1 MPFRRWLKES
11 IKEAELL
18 YLYNEAVRG
27 TSDIETIKAGVKM
40 AVLKSVKV
48 ELTVKWMI
56 EKLIDRV
63 REERQAA
70 LDSYDSI
77 LDELSDI
84 LSEVG
89 DDV

>member
-1 MPFRRWLKES
+1 M
-11 IKEAELL
+11 
-18 YLYNEAVRG
+18 
-27 TSDIETIKAGVKM
+27 
-40 AVLKSVKV
+40 
-48 ELTVKWMI
+48 KWMI

-77 LDELSDI
+77 IDELLDI

>member
-48 ELTVKWMI
+48 EF
-56 EKLIDRV
+56 DREMDD
-63 REERQAA
+63 REANRQCEGGKASGFGF
-70 LDSYDSI
+70 L
-77 LDELSDI
+77 
-84 LSEVG
+84 
-89 DDV
+89 

>member
-27 TSDIETIKAGVKM
+27 TSDIETIKAGVKT

-48 ELTVKWMI
+48 EF
-56 EKLIDRV
+56 DREMDD
-63 REERQAA
+63 REANRQGEGGKASGFGF
-70 LDSYDSI
+70 L
-77 LDELSDI
+77 
-84 LSEVG
+84 
-89 DDV
+89 

>member
-27 TSDIETIKAGVKM
+27 ASDIETIKAGVKM

-48 ELTVKWMI
+48 EF
-56 EKLIDRV
+56 DREMDD
-63 REERQAA
+63 REANRQGEGGKASGFGF
-70 LDSYDSI
+70 L
-77 LDELSDI
+77 
-84 LSEVG
+84 
-89 DDV
+89 

>member
-48 ELTVKWMI
+48 EL
-56 EKLIDRV
+56 DREMDD
-63 REERQAA
+63 REANRQGEGGKASGFGF
-70 LDSYDSI
+70 L
-77 LDELSDI
+77 
-84 LSEVG
+84 
-89 DDV
+89 

>member
-1 MPFRRWLKES
+1 M
-11 IKEAELL
+11 
-18 YLYNEAVRG
+18 
-27 TSDIETIKAGVKM
+27 
-40 AVLKSVKV
+40 
-48 ELTVKWMI
+48 KWMI

>member
-27 TSDIETIKAGVKM
+27 TSDIETIKAGVKT

-48 ELTVKWMI
+48 EF
-56 EKLIDRV
+56 DREMDD
-63 REERQAA
+63 REANRQGEGGKASGFRF
-70 LDSYDSI
+70 L
-77 LDELSDI
+77 
-84 LSEVG
+84 
-89 DDV
+89 

>member
-48 ELTVKWMI
+48 EF
-56 EKLIDRV
+56 DREMDD
-63 REERQAA
+63 REANRQGGGGKASGFGF
-70 LDSYDSI
+70 L
-77 LDELSDI
+77 
-84 LSEVG
+84 
-89 DDV
+89 

>member
-48 ELTVKWMI
+48 EF
-56 EKLIDRV
+56 DREMDD
-63 REERQAA
+63 REANRQ
-70 LDSYDSI
+70 
-77 LDELSDI
+77 
-84 LSEVG
+84 SEG
-89 DDV
+89 GKASGFGFL